1 MAGPEIGETLVETA
15 LTFAPW
21 LENVPVL
28 GRILRLIAP
37 NGGDESKAV
46 EDLLRQAN
54 KRKTDRRTR
63 IERNNRYVLKASD
76 AMQCVE
82 DNLMSGAVWLALG
95 RFFLNNVAGV
105 AGSDAGEILIDKIFL
120 CIESKVLKQTGR
132 RKKKVGKTWVG
143 RPAKGHG
150 RGRGVPHP
158 ER

>member
-21 LENVPVL
+21 LLEVPVL
-28 GRILRLIAP
+28 GRILRLVAP
-37 NGGDESKAV
+37 NGGNESHAI
-46 EDLLRQAN
+46 EQLLRQAN
-54 KRKTDRRTR
+54 KRKTDRKTR

-82 DNLMSGAVWLALG
+82 DNLMSGAVWFALG

-105 AGSDAGEILIDKIFL
+105 AGSDAGEILIDKIFA
-120 CIESKVLKQTGR
+120 CIESKVLKQTGKR
-132 RKKKVGKTWVG
+132 TKKKNVTYFA

-150 RGRGVPHP
+150 HGLQKPRS
-158 ER
+158 